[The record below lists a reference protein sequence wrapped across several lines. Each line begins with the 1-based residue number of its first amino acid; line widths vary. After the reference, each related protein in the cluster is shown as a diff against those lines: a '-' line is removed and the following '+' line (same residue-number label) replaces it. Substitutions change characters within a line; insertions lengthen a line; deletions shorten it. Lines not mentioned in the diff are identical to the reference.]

1 MEGVYL
7 FSILTGKVI
16 LALLTILIL
25 FILGMKVPQAI
36 LAIYLNG
43 LFIATL
49 LLTDTG
55 IPFFAG
61 GSILVV
67 TVICL
72 AYYLF
77 KDVGLRAFMQRLKGF
92 LPLLVL
98 LIVVDLLIAYV
109 YGTRSSYGL
118 LKIVRFLSI
127 NVFFFFSIVLFSGS
141 KSKLHS
147 FIKYTAGIGLVYCLA
162 AVIGMILG
170 SPDSMYGW
178 NNRIWFSRAIGL
190 TLIMFY
196 YIWGIGKERKNV
208 FLVPL
213 GVFFLSMMYLAASRG
228 PVLALWAA
236 LFTFELFDFAAKSWK
251 QRTVRIMCITLL
263 FLAFFSTYSPVT
275 KPMQIISESNDQKS
289 DITEKFEN
297 DAENT
302 AKERIVIWKGT
313 LAVIQQNPI
322 LGVGTGSVGPLLPKI
337 GDDPYRYPLNL
348 ILEVMAEQGIPG
360 VLLWLS
366 FLLYSAGLAIRK
378 LLLRTPYDKLYLL
391 GLALL
396 VYGVANAMVSGD
408 MTDNSYI
415 FVAAGLIWATYLRG
429 KKSVID
435 E

>member
-7 FSILTGKVI
+7 FSLLTGKII
-16 LALLTILIL
+16 LALLTIVIL
-25 FILGMKVPQAI
+25 FIWGMKVPQAI
-36 LAIYLNG
+36 LAVYLNG

-61 GSILVV
+61 GSVLVV
-67 TVICL
+67 TAICL
-72 AYYLF
+72 AFYLF
-77 KDVGLRAFMQRLKGF
+77 KDVGLKAFMQRLKGL
-92 LPLLVL
+92 LPLIVL

-127 NVFFFFSIVLFSGS
+127 NVFFFFSIILFSDS
-141 KSKLHS
+141 KTKLHS
-147 FIKYTAGIGLVYCLA
+147 FIKYTAGIGLLYCLA
-162 AVIGMILG
+162 AIIGMILG

-196 YIWGIGKERKNV
+196 YIWGIGRERKNI
-208 FLVPL
+208 FLVPF
-213 GVFFLSMMYLAASRG
+213 GIFFLCMMYLAASRG
-228 PVLALWAA
+228 PVLALLAA
-236 LFTFELFDFAAKSWK
+236 LIIFELFDFAAKSWK
-251 QRTVRIMCITLL
+251 QRTARILCIAFL
-263 FLAFFSTYSPVT
+263 FFIFFSVHSPVA
-275 KPMQIISESNDQKS
+275 KLLQIISESNNQRIN
-289 DITEKFEN
+289 ITEKFKE
-297 DAENT
+297 DKEGT
-302 AKERIVIWKGT
+302 ANERIILWKGT
-313 LAVIQQNPI
+313 LKVIQQYPI

-337 GDDPYRYPLNL
+337 GDAPYRYPLNL
-348 ILEVMAEQGIPG
+348 ILEVMVEQGIPG
-360 VLLWLS
+360 ILLWLS
-366 FLLYSAGLAIRK
+366 FLLYSTVLAIRK

-396 VYGVANAMVSGD
+396 AYGVANAMVSGD

-429 KKSVID
+429 EKSVID